1 MANKISILYFLAWIF
16 CKALLVTIAHHSYG
30 CRSETCPCGRSSW
43 SSTGFTWTSITTAAT
58 TKVRRGL
65 LRQGRQVR
73 RCLTRVLPL
82 PQIRPRAR
90 QYHPPPPPVPGF
102 SAVDVKNPDVQRLL
116 TSLPRYITNLGGN
129 GVQGLLFPFR
139 RSSSASAPP
148 LPPRPKA
155 RKGHDSYIIISN
167 Y

>member
-1 MANKISILYFLAWIF
+1 LSFRDVSLWQKFLV
-16 CKALLVTIAHHSYG
+16 LHRVYVDVHHH
-30 CRSETCPCGRSSW
+30 RRHH
-43 SSTGFTWTSITTAAT
+43 
-58 TKVRRGL
+58 KVRRGL

-116 TSLPRYITNLGGN
+116 TSLPRYITNIGGN